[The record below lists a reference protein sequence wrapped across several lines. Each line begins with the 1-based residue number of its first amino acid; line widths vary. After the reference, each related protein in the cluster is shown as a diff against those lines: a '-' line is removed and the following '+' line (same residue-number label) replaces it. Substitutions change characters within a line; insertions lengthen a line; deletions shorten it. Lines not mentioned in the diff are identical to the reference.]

1 MIVAVTIAE
10 VGIIIGSVAS
20 MGGLILGIIRYLH
33 TRIDKRIAV
42 LEVTAKKI
50 LAAAGAQVRRQIEG
64 VDPRTFVTLDYQ
76 MDGVEQPLRIPLL
89 FDRVITPL
97 PGFRLQLLDHD
108 RKRTIYS
115 LVTLGHNAPLRL
127 HWHYHDEE
135 ETVQVIKGRMTDV
148 ATGKVFLPGD
158 TWTLA
163 AGVRHTV
170 DFDNVVCIVTV
181 IPPLPSAHDAPAT
194 LDSIERVYDAVEP
207 MIDDIKLQPK
217 NA

>member
-1 MIVAVTIAE
+1 MIAAVTIAE
-10 VGIIIGSVAS
+10 VSFIIGSVAS
-20 MGGLILGIIRYLH
+20 MGGLILGIVKYLH
-33 TRIDKRIAV
+33 SRIDKRIAV

-50 LAAAGAQVRRQIEG
+50 LAASGAQVRRQIEG
-64 VDPRTFVTLDYQ
+64 VDPRTYVTLDYQ
-76 MDGVEQPLRIPLL
+76 MDGVEHPLRIPLL
-89 FDRVITPL
+89 FYKVIEPL
-97 PGFRLQLLDHD
+97 PGFRLTLLDHD
-108 RKRTIYS
+108 KKRTVYS
-115 LVTLGHNAPLRL
+115 LVTMGHNAPLRL

-135 ETVQVIKGRMTDV
+135 ESVQVIRGRMTDV
-148 ATGKVFLPGD
+148 ATGKVYLPGD

-170 DFDNVVCIVTV
+170 DFDNVFCVVTV
-181 IPPLPSAHDAPAT
+181 VPPLAFAYDSPAT